1 MAEKKEG
8 SSRVKLITELVV
20 LAAAIAGLLTAYLT
34 LWPKDDDGT
43 AAPAP
48 GNSPSATVPSTPLP
62 GPDQTETP
70 SPSTTGTP
78 PAPVQ
83 YLADLDALRGD
94 TRQQQAELSDKGK
107 RTQYQHSL
115 KPPNPFVEYTFEF
128 AITEG
133 KYFCSTVGIDTK
145 GSSGNVMAFQVY
157 LDGKSVADYQTAT
170 NETRS
175 VQVEL
180 TGHSQIKLFSSAVKR
195 EGTRPPAVWAD
206 ARFAD
211 DCTQN

>member
-8 SSRVKLITELVV
+8 SSRVKLITELVI

-34 LWPKDDDGT
+34 LRSKDDEGT
-43 AAPAP
+43 APPP
-48 GNSPSATVPSTPLP
+48 GNSPSATVPSTPP
-62 GPDQTETP
+62 PVTDP
-70 SPSTTGTP
+70 SESPPPSTTE
-78 PAPVQ
+78 PAAVQ
-83 YLADLDALRGD
+83 YLADLDALQGD

-107 RTQYQHSL
+107 RTQYLHSL

-170 NETRS
+170 NETRP

-211 DCTQN
+211 NCTQN